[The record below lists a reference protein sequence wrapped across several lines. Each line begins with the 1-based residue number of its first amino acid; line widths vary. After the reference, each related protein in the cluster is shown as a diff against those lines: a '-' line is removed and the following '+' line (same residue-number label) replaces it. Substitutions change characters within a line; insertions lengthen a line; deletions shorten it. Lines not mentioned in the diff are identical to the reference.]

1 MPCDITNNSP
11 YDTSSIEKMAHSL
24 YPFAQKRMG
33 FHKPPQMVFDSD
45 PENAKNILGKTA
57 QYEPGT
63 MTITIFVNDRHP
75 KDILRSIAHELVH
88 HAQNCRGEFEKGGTT
103 ELGYAQEDGHM
114 REMEREAYEVGNMCF
129 RDWEDGIKSQM
140 PVNETIYKKLL
151 KKGDSYM
158 STKTWKDAELNT
170 LLMEKWG
177 YKAKEEEKEVLTE
190 EVDAFMNMKSDYNT
204 GQKEIP
210 KDALEEEDEEE
221 FKVDSDHPHGPE
233 SRQEVL
239 DQLDEKVLR
248 SVIRRALQKSL
259 QAQ

>member
-88 HAQNCRGEFEKGGTT
+88 HAQNCRGEFENGGATDV
-103 ELGYAQEDGHM
+103 GYAQTDDHM

-140 PVNETIYKKLL
+140 PLHETIYKQLL

-158 STKTWKDAELNT
+158 STKDWKNAELNT

-177 YKAKEEEKEVLTE
+177 YKAKEEKEVLTE
-190 EVDAFMNMKSDYNT
+190 EVDAFMNMKSDYKT
-204 GQKEIP
+204 KQKKYPE
-210 KDALEEEDEEE
+210 DALEEEEKEEL
-221 FKVDSDHPHGPE
+221 KSDHPLAVDA
-233 SRQEVL
+233 RQEVL
-239 DQLDEKVLR
+239 DQLDEKTLR
-248 SVIRRALQKSL
+248 GVIRRALKKSL
-259 QAQ
+259 RPQ